1 MREYSQLD
9 IFYTDTHH
17 YRCLNIKENHLKQGI
32 VYLIGA
38 GPGDPGLI
46 TVKGRDC
53 LRRAEVVVYDYLANP
68 ALLAEA
74 PPEAERIYVGK
85 TRGQHHTPQ
94 PQINALLVERARKG
108 QIVARLKGGDP
119 YIFGRGGEEAE
130 ELQQAGVPFE
140 VVPGISAGFAAAAY
154 AGIPLTHRDY
164 TTSLGLVTGHENP
177 QKKVSNLDWQ
187 KLATGVGTLVF
198 YMGMTNLT
206 LIADQLMT
214 HGRDPQTPVA
224 VIRWGTTPQQ
234 QTVTATLADVVKRV
248 AAAGLKPPAVI
259 VVGEVVRLRDKLRW
273 FDNQPLFGRRVLV
286 TRSPKQARSLAG
298 LLQAAGAEAI
308 CLPTVEIA
316 PPASWAEL
324 DTAIAELATTDY
336 LILTSANG
344 VAAFF
349 DRLSDAG
356 LDGRALH
363 GVTIVAVGP
372 KTAAAIAEH
381 GLRADLVPQRYQAEG
396 IIELLQQRILTDKRI
411 LYPRSASARD
421 LLCTELSKAGA
432 EVRAPVAYRTEP
444 IADDAARLRELL
456 ADGQLDAVTFTSAST
471 VEHCLA
477 LLAPHEVDYL
487 NRAVIAA
494 IGPLTA
500 AAARKHGLTVR
511 IEPGEATCEALV
523 AALTDHFRPAAD
535 QGV

>member
-1 MREYSQLD
+1 M
-9 IFYTDTHH
+9 
-17 YRCLNIKENHLKQGI
+17 KQGI

-94 PQINALLVERARKG
+94 QQINALLVERAQRG
-108 QIVARLKGGDP
+108 QVVARLKGGDP
-119 YIFGRGGEEAE
+119 YVFGRGGEEAE
-130 ELQQAGVPFE
+130 ELVTAGVPFE
-140 VVPGISAGFAAAAY
+140 VVPGISAGFAAATY
-154 AGIPLTHRDY
+154 AGIPLTHRDF

-177 QKKVSNLDWQ
+177 LKKVSNLDWQ

-198 YMGMTNLT
+198 YMGMTNLA
-206 LIADQLMT
+206 LIAEQLMAN
-214 HGRDPQTPVA
+214 GRAPETPVA

-234 QTVTATLADVVKRV
+234 QTITATLADVVAKV
-248 AAAGLKPPAVI
+248 TEAGLKPPAVI

-273 FDNQPLFGRRVLV
+273 FDQRPLFGRKVLV
-286 TRSPKQARSLAG
+286 TRSPQQAQSLVG
-298 LLQAAGAEAI
+298 LLQTAGAEAV

-324 DTAIAELATTDY
+324 DAAIAELTSTDY

-344 VAAFF
+344 VDAFF
-349 DRLSDAG
+349 ERLHAAD

-363 GVTIVAVGP
+363 NVTIVAVGP
-372 KTAAAIAEH
+372 KTAAAIAHH
-381 GLRADLVPQRYQAEG
+381 GLRADLIPQRYQAEG
-396 IIELLQQRILTDKRI
+396 IIELLQQRNLNGKRI

-421 LLCTELSKAGA
+421 LLESELSKTGA
-432 EVRAPVAYRTEP
+432 EVRAPIAYRTEP
-444 IADDAARLRELL
+444 ATEEADRLRDLL
-456 ADGQLDAVTFTSAST
+456 AGEKLDAVTFTSAST

-477 LLAPHEVDYL
+477 LLTPHEVDYL
-487 NRAVIAA
+487 DRAVIAA

-500 AAARKHGLTVR
+500 AAARKHGLTVDV
-511 IEPGEATCEALV
+511 EPNEATCEALV
-523 AALTDHFRPAAD
+523 TALTNHFRPAD
-535 QGV
+535 

>member
-1 MREYSQLD
+1 M
-9 IFYTDTHH
+9 
-17 YRCLNIKENHLKQGI
+17 KQGI

-74 PPEAERIYVGK
+74 PPEAERIFVGK

-94 PQINALLVERARKG
+94 PQINALLVERAQRG
-108 QIVARLKGGDP
+108 QVVARLKGGDP
-119 YIFGRGGEEAE
+119 YVFGRGGEEAE
-130 ELQQAGVPFE
+130 ELVAAGVPFE

-154 AGIPLTHRDY
+154 AGIPLTHREF

-177 QKKVSNLDWQ
+177 EKKVSNLDWQ

-198 YMGMTNLT
+198 YMGMTNLA
-206 LIADQLMT
+206 LIAEQLMAN
-214 HGRDPQTPVA
+214 GRDPQTPVA

-234 QTVTATLADVVKRV
+234 QTVTATLGDVVEKV

-259 VVGEVVRLRDKLRW
+259 VIGEVVRLRDKLRW
-273 FDNQPLFGRRVLV
+273 FDQRPLFGRKVLV
-286 TRSPKQARSLAG
+286 TRSPQQAYSLAG
-298 LLQAAGAEAI
+298 LLQTAGAEAI

-316 PPASWAEL
+316 PPSSWKEL
-324 DTAIAELATTDY
+324 DAAISELAATDY
-336 LILTSANG
+336 LVLTSANG
-344 VAAFF
+344 VSAFF
-349 DRLSDAG
+349 ERLSAAG
-356 LDGRALH
+356 LDGRSLQ

-372 KTAAAIAEH
+372 KTASAIAEH
-381 GLRADLVPQRYQAEG
+381 GLRADLIPQRYQAEG
-396 IIELLQQRILTDKRI
+396 IVELLQQRSLKGKRI

-421 LLCTELSKAGA
+421 LLCTELRKSGA
-432 EVRAPVAYRTEP
+432 EVRAPVAYRTKP
-444 IADDAARLRELL
+444 AADGAARLQELL
-456 ADGQLDAVTFTSAST
+456 SGEKLDAVTFTSAST

-477 LLAPHEVDYL
+477 LLAPHEVDCL
-487 NRAVIAA
+487 DKAVIAA

-500 AAARKHGLTVR
+500 AAARKHGLTVD
-511 IEPGEATCEALV
+511 IEPNEATCEALV
-523 AALTDHFRPAAD
+523 EALGNYF
-535 QGV
+535 QKN

>member
-1 MREYSQLD
+1 M
-9 IFYTDTHH
+9 
-17 YRCLNIKENHLKQGI
+17 KQGI

-53 LRRAEVVVYDYLANP
+53 LRRADVVIYDYLANP

-94 PQINALLVERARKG
+94 PQINALLVERALRG
-108 QIVARLKGGDP
+108 RIVARLKGGDP
-119 YIFGRGGEEAE
+119 YVFGRGGEEAE
-130 ELQQAGVPFE
+130 ELATAGVPFE

-154 AGIPLTHRDY
+154 AGIPLTHRDF

-177 QKKVSNLDWQ
+177 LKKVSNLDWQ

-198 YMGMTNLT
+198 YMGMANLA
-206 LIADQLMT
+206 LIAEQLVAN
-214 HGRDPQTPVA
+214 GRDPQTPVA

-234 QTVTATLADVVKRV
+234 QTVTATLADVVTKV
-248 AAAGLKPPAVI
+248 TKAGLKPPAVI

-273 FDNQPLFGRRVLV
+273 FDKKPLFGRKVLV
-286 TRSPKQARSLAG
+286 TRSPQQAYSLAE
-298 LLQAAGAEAI
+298 LLQTEGAEAI

-316 PPASWAEL
+316 PPSSWDDLDAAITEL
-324 DTAIAELATTDY
+324 TSTDY

-344 VAAFF
+344 VSAFF
-349 DRLSDAG
+349 ERLNNTG
-356 LDGRALH
+356 RDGRALH

-372 KTAAAIAEH
+372 KTAEAIAEH
-381 GLRADLVPQRYQAEG
+381 GLRTDLIPQRYQAEG
-396 IIELLQQRILTDKRI
+396 IIELLQQRDLTGKHI
-411 LYPRSASARD
+411 LYPRSACARD

-432 EVRAPVAYRTEP
+432 KVRAPVAYRTEP
-444 IADDAARLRELL
+444 ATNGAARLRELL
-456 ADGQLDAVTFTSAST
+456 IDEELDAVTFTSAST

-487 NRAVIAA
+487 NKAVIAA

-500 AAARKHGLTVR
+500 EAARKHGLTVNV
-511 IEPGEATCEALV
+511 EPNEATCEALV
-523 AALTDHFRPAAD
+523 DALIDHFRPTGD
-535 QGV
+535 

>member
-1 MREYSQLD
+1 M
-9 IFYTDTHH
+9 
-17 YRCLNIKENHLKQGI
+17 KQGI

-74 PPEAERIYVGK
+74 PAEAERIYVGK

-94 PQINALLVERARKG
+94 PQINALLVERGQRG

-119 YIFGRGGEEAE
+119 YVFGRGGEEAE
-130 ELQQAGVPFE
+130 ELQAAGVPFE

-154 AGIPLTHRDY
+154 AGIPLTHRDF

-177 QKKVSNLDWQ
+177 LKKVSNLDWQ

-198 YMGMTNLT
+198 YMGMTNLA
-206 LIADQLMT
+206 LIAEQLVAN
-214 HGRDPQTPVA
+214 GRDPQTPVA

-234 QTVTATLADVVKRV
+234 QTVTATLEDVVAKV
-248 AAAGLKPPAVI
+248 AEAGLKPPAVI

-273 FDNQPLFGRRVLV
+273 FDQRPLFGRKVLV
-286 TRSPKQARSLAG
+286 TRSPQQAHALAG

-316 PPASWAEL
+316 PPASCEEL
-324 DTAIAELATTDY
+324 DAAIAGLAATDY
-336 LILTSANG
+336 LVLTSANG

-349 DRLSDAG
+349 ARLGAAG
-356 LDGRALH
+356 LDSRALH

-381 GLRADLVPQRYQAEG
+381 GLRADLVPQRHQAEG
-396 IIELLQQRILTDKRI
+396 IVELLQREDLAGKRI
-411 LYPRSASARD
+411 LYPRSAIARD
-421 LLCTELSKAGA
+421 LLEKELCASGA

-444 IADDAARLRELL
+444 VAEGAEQLRKLL
-456 ADGQLDAVTFTSAST
+456 AAEELDAITFTSAST
-471 VEHCLA
+471 VERCLA
-477 LLAPHEVDYL
+477 LLAPHEVNYL
-487 NRAVIAA
+487 NRTVIAA

-500 AAARKHGLTVR
+500 AAARNHGLTVNV
-511 IEPGEATCEALV
+511 EPAEATCEALV
-523 AALTDHFRPAAD
+523 EALGDYF
-535 QGV
+535 QKN

>member
-1 MREYSQLD
+1 M
-9 IFYTDTHH
+9 
-17 YRCLNIKENHLKQGI
+17 KQGI

-68 ALLAEA
+68 DLLAEA
-74 PPEAERIYVGK
+74 PPEAEKIYVGK

-94 PQINALLVERARKG
+94 PQINALLVERAQRG

-119 YIFGRGGEEAE
+119 YVFGRGGEEAE
-130 ELQQAGVPFE
+130 ELQAAGVSFE

-154 AGIPLTHRDY
+154 AGIPLTHRDF

-177 QKKVSNLDWQ
+177 LKKVSNLDWQ

-198 YMGMTNLT
+198 YMGMTNLA
-206 LIADQLMT
+206 LIAEQLMAN
-214 HGRDPQTPVA
+214 GRDPQTPVA

-234 QTVTATLADVVKRV
+234 QTVTATLIDVVKKV
-248 AAAGLKPPAVI
+248 AETGLKPPAVI

-273 FDNQPLFGRRVLV
+273 FDQRPLFGRKVLV
-286 TRSPKQARSLAG
+286 TRSPQQAHSLAG
-298 LLQAAGAEAI
+298 QLQAAGAEAI
-308 CLPTVEIA
+308 CLPTVKIA

-324 DTAIAELATTDY
+324 DAAISELSATDY
-336 LILTSANG
+336 LVLTSANG
-344 VAAFF
+344 VSAFF
-349 DRLSDAG
+349 ERLSTAG
-356 LDGRALH
+356 LDSRALH
-363 GVTIVAVGP
+363 DVTIVAVGP
-372 KTAAAIAEH
+372 KTAAAIAEY

-396 IIELLQQRILTDKRI
+396 IIELLQQRNLSGKRI

-421 LLCTELSKAGA
+421 LLCSELTKAGS
-432 EVRAPVAYRTEP
+432 EVQAPIAYRTEP
-444 IADDAARLRELL
+444 ATDGAAQLRELL
-456 ADGQLDAVTFTSAST
+456 IGEKLDAVTFTSAST

-487 NRAVIAA
+487 NKAVIAA

-500 AAARKHGLTVR
+500 AAARKHGLTVDV
-511 IEPGEATCEALV
+511 EPNEATCEALV
-523 AALTDHFRPAAD
+523 AALTDHFRPTGD
-535 QGV
+535 EGV

>member
-1 MREYSQLD
+1 M
-9 IFYTDTHH
+9 
-17 YRCLNIKENHLKQGI
+17 KQGI

-53 LRRAEVVVYDYLANP
+53 LRRADVVVYDYLANP

-74 PPEAERIYVGK
+74 PPEAERIFVGK

-94 PQINALLVERARKG
+94 PQINALLVERAQRG

-119 YIFGRGGEEAE
+119 YVFGRGGEEAE
-130 ELQQAGVPFE
+130 ELVTAGVAFE

-154 AGIPLTHRDY
+154 AGIPLTHRDF

-177 QKKVSNLDWQ
+177 LKKVSNLDWQ
-187 KLATGVGTLVF
+187 KLSTGVGTLVF
-198 YMGMTNLT
+198 YMGMTNLA
-206 LIADQLMT
+206 LIAEQLT
-214 HGRDPQTPVA
+214 ANGRDPQTPVA

-234 QTVTATLADVVKRV
+234 QTVTATLADVVQKV
-248 AAAGLKPPAVI
+248 AEAGLKPPAVI

-273 FDNQPLFGRRVLV
+273 FDQRPLFGRKVLV
-286 TRSPKQARSLAG
+286 TRSPQQAHSLAG
-298 LLQAAGAEAI
+298 QLQTSGAEAI

-316 PPASWAEL
+316 PPVSWDEL
-324 DTAIAELATTDY
+324 DTAINELASTDY
-336 LILTSANG
+336 LVLTSANG
-344 VAAFF
+344 VSAFF
-349 DRLSDAG
+349 ERLSNAG

-372 KTAAAIAEH
+372 KTAAVIAEH

-396 IIELLQQRILTDKRI
+396 IIELLQQHNLGGKRI

-421 LLCTELSKAGA
+421 LLCTELTKAGA
-432 EVRAPVAYRTEP
+432 TVRAPIAYRTEP
-444 IADDAARLRELL
+444 AADAAAQLRELL
-456 ADGQLDAVTFTSAST
+456 SGEKLDAVTFTSAST

-477 LLAPHEVDYL
+477 LLAPHEVDCL
-487 NRAVIAA
+487 NKAVIAA

-500 AAARKHGLTVR
+500 AAAREHGLSVQV
-511 IEPGEATCEALV
+511 EPKEATCEALV
-523 AALTDHFRPAAD
+523 AALIDHFRTAGD
-535 QGV
+535 

>member
-1 MREYSQLD
+1 
-9 IFYTDTHH
+9 
-17 YRCLNIKENHLKQGI
+17 LKQGI

-53 LRRAEVVVYDYLANP
+53 LRRADVVIYDYLANP

-74 PPEAERIYVGK
+74 PPEAERIFVGK

-94 PQINALLVERARKG
+94 PQINALLVERAQRG

-119 YIFGRGGEEAE
+119 YVFGRGGEEAE
-130 ELQQAGVPFE
+130 ELVTAGVPFE
-140 VVPGISAGFAAAAY
+140 VVPGISTGFAAAAY
-154 AGIPLTHRDY
+154 AGIPLTHRDF

-177 QKKVSNLDWQ
+177 LKKVSNLDWQ

-198 YMGMTNLT
+198 YMGMANLA
-206 LIADQLMT
+206 LIAEQLMT
-214 HGRDPQTPVA
+214 NGRDPQTPVA

-234 QTVTATLADVVKRV
+234 QTVTATLADVVTKV
-248 AAAGLKPPAVI
+248 TEAGLKPPAVI

-273 FDNQPLFGRRVLV
+273 FDNRPLFGRRVLV
-286 TRSPKQARSLAG
+286 TRSPHQAHSLAG

-308 CLPTVEIA
+308 CLPTVKIA
-316 PPASWAEL
+316 PPVSWKEL
-324 DTAIAELATTDY
+324 DEAIAELASTDY
-336 LILTSANG
+336 LLLTSANG
-344 VAAFF
+344 VSAFF
-349 DRLSDAG
+349 ERLGTAG

-372 KTAAAIAEH
+372 KTAAAIANH

-396 IIELLQQRILTDKRI
+396 IIELLQQRNLRGKRI
-411 LYPRSASARD
+411 LYPRSACARD
-421 LLCTELSKAGA
+421 LLCTELSKSGA
-432 EVRAPVAYRTEP
+432 KVQAPVAYRTEP
-444 IADDAARLRELL
+444 TAEGAVLLRQLL
-456 ADGQLDAVTFTSAST
+456 IGEQLDAVTFTSAST

-477 LLAPHEVDYL
+477 LLAPHEVDCL
-487 NRAVIAA
+487 NKAVIAA

-500 AAARKHGLTVR
+500 EAAKKHGLTVNVV
-511 IEPGEATCEALV
+511 PNEATCEALV
-523 AALTDHFRPAAD
+523 EALIEYF
-535 QGV
+535 

>member
-1 MREYSQLD
+1 
-9 IFYTDTHH
+9 
-17 YRCLNIKENHLKQGI
+17 LKQGI

-68 ALLAEA
+68 ALLTEA
-74 PPEAERIYVGK
+74 PPQAERIYVGK

-94 PQINALLVERARKG
+94 PQINALLVERAQRG

-119 YIFGRGGEEAE
+119 YVFGRGGEEAE
-130 ELQQAGVPFE
+130 ELQAAGVTFE

-164 TTSLGLVTGHENP
+164 TTSLALITGHENP
-177 QKKVSNLDWQ
+177 EKKVSNLDWQ

-198 YMGMTNLT
+198 YMGMTNLG
-206 LIADQLMT
+206 LIAEQLMA

-224 VIRWGTTPQQ
+224 VIRWGTTPLQ
-234 QTVTATLADVVKRV
+234 QTVTAPLAQVVERV
-248 AAAGLKPPAVI
+248 AAAGLQPPAVI

-273 FDNQPLFGRRVLV
+273 FDNRPLFGRKVLV
-286 TRSPKQARSLAG
+286 TRSPQQARSLVG
-298 LLQAAGAEAI
+298 LLQATGAEAI
-308 CLPTVEIA
+308 CLPAVKIT
-316 PPASWAEL
+316 PPVSWDEL
-324 DTAIAELATTDY
+324 DKAIAGLATTAY
-336 LILTSANG
+336 LILTSTNG

-349 DRLSDAG
+349 GRLSAAG

-372 KTAAAIAEH
+372 KTAAAIAEY
-381 GLRADLVPQRYQAEG
+381 GLRADLVPRRYQAEG
-396 IIELLQQRILTDKRI
+396 IVELLQQRDLAGKRI

-421 LLCTELSKAGA
+421 LLCAELSKAGA
-432 EVRAPVAYRTEP
+432 TVRAPVAYRTEP
-444 IADDAARLRELL
+444 AASDAARLRELL
-456 ADGQLDAVTFTSAST
+456 AENQLDAVTFTSAST

-477 LLAPHEVDYL
+477 LLSPHEVNCL

-500 AAARKHGLTVR
+500 AAARNHGLTVYV
-511 IEPGEATCEALV
+511 EPAEATCEALV
-523 AALTDHFRPAAD
+523 AALTDHFRM
-535 QGV
+535 GTTGR

>member
-1 MREYSQLD
+1 
-9 IFYTDTHH
+9 
-17 YRCLNIKENHLKQGI
+17 LKQGI

-53 LRRAEVVVYDYLANP
+53 LRKADVVVYDYLANP
-68 ALLAEA
+68 VLLDEV
-74 PPEAERIYVGK
+74 PPQAERIYVGK

-94 PQINALLVERARKG
+94 PQINALLVERAQRG

-119 YIFGRGGEEAE
+119 YVFGRGGEEAE
-130 ELQQAGVPFE
+130 ELQAAGVPFE

-177 QKKVSNLDWQ
+177 AKKVSNLDWQ

-198 YMGMTNLT
+198 YMGMTNLA
-206 LIADQLMT
+206 LIAEQLMA

-224 VIRWGTTPQQ
+224 VIRWGTLPHQ
-234 QTVTATLADVVKRV
+234 QTVTATLADVVKQV
-248 AAAGLKPPAVI
+248 AAAKLKPPAVI
-259 VVGEVVRLRDKLRW
+259 VVGEVVRLRDRLRW
-273 FDNQPLFGRRVLV
+273 FDNRPLFGRKVLV
-286 TRSPKQARSLAG
+286 TRSPQQAPLLAG
-298 LLQAAGAEAI
+298 LLQASGAEAV
-308 CLPTVEIA
+308 CLPTVNIL
-316 PPASWAEL
+316 PPASWQDL
-324 DTAIAELATTDY
+324 DEAIAELPETDY

-349 DRLSDAG
+349 DRLSAADH
-356 LDGRALH
+356 DSRTLH

-381 GLRADLVPQRYQAEG
+381 GLQADLLPQRHQAEG
-396 IIELLQQRILTDKRI
+396 IIELLQQRNLAGKRI
-411 LYPRSASARD
+411 LYPRSAIARD
-421 LLCTELSKAGA
+421 LLEQELTASGA
-432 EVRAPVAYRTEP
+432 VVRAPIAYRTEP
-444 IADDAARLRELL
+444 AKEGAERLRELL
-456 ADGQLDAVTFTSAST
+456 SAEELDAVTFTSAST
-471 VEHCLA
+471 VDHCLA
-477 LLAPHEVDYL
+477 LLGPHEVNYL

-500 AAARKHGLTVR
+500 AAAKKHGLTVQVQ
-511 IEPGEATCEALV
+511 PAEASCEALV
-523 AALTDHFRPAAD
+523 KALVEYFRKN
-535 QGV
+535 

>member
-1 MREYSQLD
+1 
-9 IFYTDTHH
+9 
-17 YRCLNIKENHLKQGI
+17 LKQGI

-53 LRRAEVVVYDYLANP
+53 LRQADVVVYDYLANP

-74 PPEAERIYVGK
+74 PPEAERIFVGK

-94 PQINALLVERARKG
+94 PQINALLVERAQRG

-119 YIFGRGGEEAE
+119 YVFGRGGEEAE
-130 ELQQAGVPFE
+130 ELVTAGVAFE

-154 AGIPLTHRDY
+154 AGIPLTHRDF

-177 QKKVSNLDWQ
+177 LKKVSNLDWQ

-198 YMGMTNLT
+198 YMGMTNLA
-206 LIADQLMT
+206 LIAEQLMAN
-214 HGRDPQTPVA
+214 GRDPQTPVA

-234 QTVTATLADVVKRV
+234 QTVTATLADVVMKV
-248 AAAGLKPPAVI
+248 TEAGLKPPAVI

-273 FDNQPLFGRRVLV
+273 FDNRPLFGRRVLV
-286 TRSPKQARSLAG
+286 TRSPQQAHSLAG
-298 LLQAAGAEAI
+298 LLQTAGAEAI

-316 PPASWAEL
+316 PPISWDDL
-324 DTAIAELATTDY
+324 DAAITELASTDY
-336 LILTSANG
+336 LVLTSANG
-344 VAAFF
+344 VSAFF
-349 DRLSDAG
+349 ERLNNAG
-356 LDGRALH
+356 RDGRALH

-372 KTAAAIAEH
+372 KTAAAIAEY
-381 GLRADLVPQRYQAEG
+381 GVRADLIPQRYQAEG
-396 IIELLQQRILTDKRI
+396 IVELLQQHDLTGKHI
-411 LYPRSASARD
+411 LYPRSACARD

-444 IADDAARLRELL
+444 AAEGAAQLRELL
-456 ADGQLDAVTFTSAST
+456 IGEQLDAVTFTSAST

-487 NRAVIAA
+487 NKAVIAA

-500 AAARKHGLTVR
+500 EAARKHGLTVDV
-511 IEPGEATCEALV
+511 ESNEATCEALV
-523 AALTDHFRPAAD
+523 AALTDHFHQAD
-535 QGV
+535 